1 MKSRHK
7 TKMVVVASLFL
18 LSMTVTVNAQTRFG
32 LKAGANFSKFSGED
46 SHRTKGKVGFYGGF
60 LANIP
65 ILPSLSV
72 QPELLYNNLGATQKE
87 GDNKATHNL
96 NYMAVPV
103 MLQYNHSSGFYAE
116 TGPEFSV
123 LLSAKLKY
131 DIDGEKET
139 VEVSDQLKSFNAA
152 WGIGVGYELE
162 SGIGVGMR
170 YNLGLTSID
179 GEGAG
184 IIVRNNAFS
193 IGVHYKLGGR
203 K

>member
-7 TKMVVVASLFL
+7 TKMVVIAALFL
-18 LSMTVTVNAQTRFG
+18 LSATVTVNAQTRFG
-32 LKAGANFSKFSGED
+32 LKAGTNFSKLGGED
-46 SHRTKGKVGFYGGF
+46 SYSANKGKVGFYGGF

-72 QPELLYNNLGATQKE
+72 QPELLYNNLGGKQKE
-87 GDNKATHNL
+87 GGNKATFNI

-116 TGPEFSV
+116 TGPEFAV
-123 LLSAKLKY
+123 LLSSKLKY
-131 DIDGEKET
+131 EIDGEKGTE
-139 VEVSDQLKSFNAA
+139 EGSDELKSFNAA
-152 WGIGVGYELE
+152 WGTGVGYELE
-162 SGIGVGMR
+162 SGLGFGLR
-170 YNLGLTSID
+170 YNLGLTPIFD
-179 GEGAG
+179 EGG
-184 IIVRNNAFS
+184 YDVRNNAFS